1 MALTIISLLTVSLSA
16 YAQGKFHYKIDADAE
31 LAPDWFEESLDSKDS
46 LSFIGALQKDI
57 TQLWTLGYLTATVD
71 TIIRSRDSLIAQV
84 HLGDEYRYGKIEISS
99 TNQAIVAES
108 GLKNFRWK
116 DKYLSPKHIDYYSES
131 LLTYLENNGYPFAR
145 VHIGNI
151 QITNGTLDGEL
162 VLDRNKFVPFDSIK
176 VIGQL
181 NLKRSY
187 LDRYLDIR
195 VNDPY
200 NRQKIKN
207 IDKRLADLPFI
218 EVDTT
223 TQIQFSNDYAQ
234 VQLYLKDKKASRF
247 DFLIGVLPTN
257 QGGDRRF
264 KITGEF
270 TAEMYNRLGR
280 GEYLY
285 ARLQSLDPTR
295 QLDLRF
301 KYPYLY
307 DLPIGT
313 DITASI
319 FFNEEFRETKFDA
332 GLLYQF
338 DGNSALKASWNRKS
352 SRLITLDSLAIAT
365 AGRLPNKLDL
375 TYNGGGIEYSNADL
389 DYRFNPSK
397 GYQISIGGTIGLK
410 KILKNNT
417 IESFSNNEVDFS
429 EAYDTLRLN
438 TLQTEL
444 YLKAAYYIPAFKVG
458 ALKLSTEG
466 GLKYNQDRIYDN
478 ELHRIGGNRLLRG
491 FDEQSVLTDAF
502 LVSTAEFRLLLD
514 RNSYLSFPFIDYGLT
529 RIRVDDE
536 VKWDNALSFGMGINF
551 ATPAGIFNVSF
562 AAGRRLDNPFDF
574 GNTKIHFGYVSL
586 F

>member
-1 MALTIISLLTVSLSA
+1 
-16 YAQGKFHYKIDADAE
+16 
-31 LAPDWFEESLDSKDS
+31 
-46 LSFIGALQKDI
+46 
-57 TQLWTLGYLTATVD
+57 
-71 TIIRSRDSLIAQV
+71 
-84 HLGDEYRYGKIEISS
+84 
-99 TNQAIVAES
+99 
-108 GLKNFRWK
+108 
-116 DKYLSPKHIDYYSES
+116 
-131 LLTYLENNGYPFAR
+131 
-145 VHIGNI
+145 
-151 QITNGTLDGEL
+151 L

>member
-1 MALTIISLLTVSLSA
+1 LISLLTVSLTS
-16 YAQGKFHYKIDADAE
+16 YAQDNKYHFKIDTKQDVS
-31 LAPDWFEESLDSKDS
+31 LDWFEKSLDSKDS
-46 LSFIGALQKDI
+46 LTFIGQLQKDV
-57 TQLWTLGYLTATVD
+57 TQLWTLGYLTANVD
-71 TIIRSRDSLIAQV
+71 TITKSSDTLTAQV
-84 HLGDEYRYGKIEISS
+84 HIGEEYRYGDIAISP

-116 DKYLSPKHIDYYSES
+116 DKFLSPQFIDSYSES
-131 LLTYLENNGYPFAR
+131 LLNYLENNGYPFAQVR
-145 VHIGNI
+145 IGNTSI
-151 QITNGTLDGEL
+151 KDGTLDGEL
-162 VLDRNKFVPFDSIK
+162 LLDRNKFVPFDSLK

-181 NLKRSY
+181 NLNRAY
-187 LDRYLDIR
+187 LDRYLNIR
-195 VNDPY
+195 VNEPY
-200 NRQKIKN
+200 DRQKIKN
-207 IDKRLADLPFI
+207 ISKRLADLPFV

-223 TQIQFSNDYAQ
+223 ARIKFANDYAQ
-234 VQLYLKDKKASRF
+234 VLLYLKDKKASRF

-319 FFNEEFRETKFDA
+319 FFNEEFRETQFDA
-332 GLLYQF
+332 GILYQF

-352 SRLITLDSLAIAT
+352 SRLITLDSMAIVSS
-365 AGRLPNKLDL
+365 GRLPNKLDL
-375 TYNGGGIEYSNADL
+375 TYNGGGIEYSKTDL

-397 GYQISIGGTIGLK
+397 GYQVSIGGTIGLK

-417 IESFSNNEVDFS
+417 IESYSTGELNFV
-429 EAYDTLRLN
+429 EAYDTLQLN

-466 GLKYNQDRIYDN
+466 GFKYNQDRIYDN

-491 FDEQSVLTDAF
+491 FDEQTVLTDAF

-514 RNSYLSFPFIDYGLT
+514 RNSYLSFPFVDFGLT
-529 RIRVDDE
+529 RIRIDDE
-536 VKWDNALSFGMGINF
+536 VQWDDALSFGMGINF

-562 AAGRRLDNPFDF
+562 AAGRRLDNPFDL

>member
-16 YAQGKFHYKIDADAE
+16 YAQGKYHYKIDADEE

-84 HLGDEYRYGKIEISS
+84 HLGDEYRYGKIEISP

>member
-16 YAQGKFHYKIDADAE
+16 YAQGKYHYKIDADEE

-57 TQLWTLGYLTATVD
+57 TP
-71 TIIRSRDSLIAQV
+71 
-84 HLGDEYRYGKIEISS
+84 